1 MNFVFVG
8 MRDCQQKKFCV
19 SKGQVATRVFTKQ
32 ERMDGGIDA
41 VIGAVALLVA
51 ATH

>member
-1 MNFVFVG
+1 MNFALVG

-19 SKGQVATRVFTKQ
+19 SKWHVATGVFSKQ